1 MKRSEEQ
8 HDHAVAARPQPQ
20 QRLYAWLKRLRIR
33 VIEMLLL
40 TGLLFGLAHLTL
52 QNYHI
57 DGRSMEPTLHNQEY
71 ILVSKASYLLTAPI
85 RGDVIVF
92 RYPLDMSKN
101 YLKRIIAIPGD
112 VISVTN
118 NTVTVNGVTLH
129 ERYVNRTDNFNPYP
143 NIHNEKIPT
152 NDYFVLGDNRGD
164 SSDSRAWGLVP
175 RSDIIG
181 KATIVYWPLNTDNF
195 GFLPNMGDVFAKVP
209 DKTP

>member
-8 HDHAVAARPQPQ
+8 HDHAVPAKPQPQ

-71 ILVSKASYLLTAPI
+71 ILVSKASYLLTAPT

-92 RYPLDMSKN
+92 RYPLDTSKN

-118 NTVTVNGVTLH
+118 NTVTVNGITLH

-181 KATIVYWPLNTDNF
+181 KTTIVYWPLNTDNF